1 MWPALLRTTV
11 LLVQPDDIEETVMTL
26 RYPNEALE
34 AELAYR
40 RELIQTSAR
49 NGSRRGSWL
58 SGRRREH

>member
-1 MWPALLRTTV
+1 M
-11 LLVQPDDIEETVMTL
+11 EL

-40 RELIQTSAR
+40 RELIQAAAR

-58 SGRRREH
+58 TGRRRQR